1 MHQQQE
7 QITPTKTTDFQD
19 MTQKSSP
26 YKVDSEYKRSRKTLL
41 SLVVDFVATLPRYLV
56 SIIRY
61 LIGKSQLLFNSP
73 LVTFLF
79 ALSSATL
86 FCYAYLH
93 LEIEHD
99 QGAFVKTLGLL
110 VFASQVDLK
119 ASDDVLFEIAKIWL
133 PMQTFIGLLSP
144 AWPKVVAHVENLSV
158 RVARNHVVILGA
170 GERGISFLRAY
181 YGYEPIP
188 FGDFIIIV
196 DKNRDESTI
205 REFKQYCGHRVTI
218 IHGDITSKSTIDPLR
233 LEYANRVYIA
243 TPDDVAN
250 AKALELVRQKSF
262 QSNIKI
268 SCHNTLASDERDG
281 TDQKF
286 DMCLSAARL
295 LLMLHPP
302 FHLTHSGCLH
312 AAKPIV
318 LAGLDNLN
326 ERLLR
331 EIVVLR
337 NEESRVYK
345 SLQNQADHRLPYFPT
360 LATLA
365 PLKIVIVGKGV
376 QSWFDALCTRV
387 TEFSNENR
395 NLANI
400 EYTFVDKDP
409 SLLTESDLEVV
420 GSEAYAVFDLEHHLN
435 PTRAMEQ
442 IYHCLSGESHIICAS
457 WKSNPFSILADF
469 FDKKLDKKDVRVSS
483 FSLVDGNPSH
493 SLLDGSQW
501 SWCAERL
508 HLDVYHNG
516 SFVHSEHFADNFQAV
531 IRYPMLLTSFG
542 FRLAIGNTTNVPTA
556 DSNSACLSGHL
567 DLIAG
572 HEHERWLRWKFS
584 QGWKY
589 GAVRNNDFKVND
601 NMMPW
606 NDERLPTDAKNK
618 TIHQICSSSGM
629 PKLMADLNLRIV
641 KSDSN

>member
-1 MHQQQE
+1 MYKQQE
-7 QITPTKTTDFQD
+7 QIEATKITNVQD

-26 YKVDSEYKRSRKTLL
+26 YKVDLEYKRSRKTFKSSVL
-41 SLVVDFVATLPRYLV
+41 DFATTLPRYVV
-56 SIIRY
+56 SIIRF
-61 LIGKSQLLFNSP
+61 LIGKSQQLINSP

-86 FCYAYLH
+86 FYFAYRH
-93 LEIEHD
+93 LKIEHD
-99 QGAFVKTLGLL
+99 HGAFVKTLGLL

-133 PMQTFIGLLSP
+133 PIQTFIGLLSP
-144 AWPKVVAHVENLSV
+144 AWPKIIGHIETLTL
-158 RVARNHVVILGA
+158 RIARNHVVILGA
-170 GERGISFLRAY
+170 GERGVSFLRAY
-181 YGYEPIP
+181 YGYQPIP
-188 FGDFIIIV
+188 FGEVIVIV
-196 DKNRDESTI
+196 DKNCDDASI
-205 REFKQYCGHRVTI
+205 REFKQFCRHRVTHI
-218 IHGDITSKSTIDPLR
+218 CADITSKSTIEALR
-233 LEYANRVYIA
+233 IQHAKRVYIA
-243 TPDDVAN
+243 TPNDVAN
-250 AKALELVRQKSF
+250 AKALELVTAESVH
-262 QSNIKI
+262 SNVKT
-268 SCHNTLASDERDG
+268 SYHTTLANDNPDG
-281 TDQKF
+281 TDHKF

-302 FHLTHSGCLH
+302 FHLTKNGCLH
-312 AAKPIV
+312 AEKPIV

-331 EIVVLR
+331 EIVILR
-337 NEESRVYK
+337 NEDTSVDKELRTR
-345 SLQNQADHRLPYFPT
+345 ADHELPFFPT
-360 LATLA
+360 AVPPT

-376 QSWFDALCTRV
+376 QEWFDALCTRV
-387 TEFSNENR
+387 VDFSIQKIR
-395 NLANI
+395 LANI

-409 SLLTESDLEVV
+409 SLLAESDLTVV
-420 GSEAYAVFDLEHHLN
+420 GNEAFVVFDLEHHPH

-442 IYHCLSGESHIICAS
+442 IYHCLTGESHIICAS
-457 WKSNPFSILADF
+457 WKSNPFSVLADV
-469 FDKKLDKKDVRVSS
+469 FDKEPSKKDVRVSS

-493 SLLDGSQW
+493 ALLDGSHW

-508 HLDVYHNG
+508 HLDVYNSN
-516 SFVHSEHFADNFQAV
+516 SFNHSTDFNNNFQAV
-531 IRYPMLLTSFG
+531 IRYPMLLSSFG
-542 FRLAIGNTTNVPTA
+542 LRLAIGDSEHIPTGE
-556 DSNSACLSGHL
+556 SNAANLSHHVKS
-567 DLIAG
+567 IAG

-589 GAVRNNDFKVND
+589 GAVRNNDLKVND